1 MAASIDSFLNS
12 FNTKFEAPVRS
23 HLKNVYASLTMTVAS
38 ATIGAYVH
46 LFTNILQGG
55 GLLFS
60 LVAVGLAL
68 GLHFNPDNGKNRGQR
83 LAMLLGFGFLTGLGM
98 GPLLQMAMMM
108 NPSIVPTAFLVSAT
122 IFGCFTG
129 ASLMAPDGK
138 YLYLGGTLMSGLSTL
153 MWLGLLN
160 IFFRSQLLFQVRAVT
175 QTIQFFKVKN
185 QAHIWIGLAVFCG
198 FIMFDTQMIIRKARM
213 GDKDFIAH
221 SLDLFIDFVQVFR
234 KVLILLMQKVRKA
247 IIEFKYLLPVV
258 LWLQGFKKGKL

>member
-160 IFFRSQLLFQVRAVT
+160 IFFRSQLLFQ
-175 QTIQFFKVKN
+175 
-185 QAHIWIGLAVFCG
+185 AHIWIGLAVFCG

-234 KVLILLMQKVRKA
+234 KVLILLMQKDERDN
-247 IIEFKYLLPVV
+247 
-258 LWLQGFKKGKL
+258 KKKQR